1 MLGYTGRT
9 CGTFD
14 SLVYVVFVINS
25 TICLLV
31 APTRL
36 EWTERALVFY
46 LKLHL
51 LKGTVGENCG
61 VSGEVQF
68 GGKDI
73 PVV

>member
-1 MLGYTGRT
+1 M
-9 CGTFD
+9 
-14 SLVYVVFVINS
+14 YVSGNS
-25 TICLLV
+25 KV
-31 APTRL
+31 GVNRNS
-36 EWTERALVFY
+36 VGFY